1 MRTLTDEAGLLGIYR
16 TAVRINRADEKLRGL
31 LTSGELAVSYYSPRG
46 QEVVAAGMM
55 SRLRAEDYLV
65 TTYRGIHDQIAKG
78 IPLEPLFA
86 ELFGR
91 VDGTCKGKGGPMHV
105 TQPETGVMVTTGVV
119 GSGLPIAVGLGL
131 AAQVRGQDRVTVVC
145 FGDGASNIG
154 AFHEALNM
162 AALWRLPVV
171 FLCQNNRYAEST
183 RYSDGTTVERIAQ
196 RAASYGIPGV
206 TVDGNNAGEM
216 AEAASQAVA
225 RARAG
230 EGPTLLEAMTYRFMG
245 HYFGD
250 AGAYMDADEFVAAQ
264 AADPVPALRKELLR
278 AGISTEE
285 ELTALENEEQAAV
298 DSAAAFAKA
307 SALPGV
313 DELRRDVYREEVVA

>member
-1 MRTLTDEAGLLGIYR
+1 MTDEAGLLGIYR